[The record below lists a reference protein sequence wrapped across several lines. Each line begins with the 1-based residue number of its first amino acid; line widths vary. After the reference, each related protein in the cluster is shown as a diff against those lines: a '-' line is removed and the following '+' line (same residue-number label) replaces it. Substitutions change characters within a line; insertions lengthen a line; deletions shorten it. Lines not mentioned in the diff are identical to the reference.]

1 MWNFISCIIQTFCRR
16 QSMNNMTNQP
26 SMNQRSSCN
35 CQQNCNNGYSNNS
48 CNNNCNYNNNLHN
61 RGNSNSTL
69 TPTRQSS
76 CTLTADKRG
85 LMHNI
90 YELGFVLTEVNLYLD
105 THPDDLEA
113 IEYYAQIKD
122 KYRDYMTQYADY
134 YGPLDK
140 LHISNDNYWM
150 WVATPMPWEMEGC

>member
-1 MWNFISCIIQTFCRR
+1 MQQRQFQQCPHSNQTVQLCFNSR
-16 QSMNNMTNQP
+16 QTWA
-26 SMNQRSSCN
+26 
-35 CQQNCNNGYSNNS
+35 Y
-48 CNNNCNYNNNLHN
+48 
-61 RGNSNSTL
+61 
-69 TPTRQSS
+69 
-76 CTLTADKRG
+76 A
-85 LMHNI
+85 NI

-122 KYRDYMTQYADY
+122 KYCDYMTQYADY

>member
-48 CNNNCNYNNNLHN
+48 CNNNRNYNNNLCN
-61 RGNSNSTL
+61 SGNSNSAL

-76 CTLTADKRG
+76 CALTADKRG
-85 LMHNI
+85 LMQNI

-105 THPDDLEA
+105 THPMTLKQLNIMHRLKINTAIIWHSTQIIMDLS
-113 IEYYAQIKD
+113 I
-122 KYRDYMTQYADY
+122 
-134 YGPLDK
+134 
-140 LHISNDNYWM
+140 NY
-150 WVATPMPWEMEGC
+150 TFPTTITGCG

>member
-1 MWNFISCIIQTFCRR
+1 MAILIIAAITTAITITICATAAIPTVP
-16 QSMNNMTNQP
+16 SLQP
-26 SMNQRSSCN
+26 DS
-35 CQQNCNNGYSNNS
+35 
-48 CNNNCNYNNNLHN
+48 
-61 RGNSNSTL
+61 
-69 TPTRQSS
+69 PVV
-76 CTLTADKRG
+76 RG
-85 LMHNI
+85 LMQNI

-122 KYRDYMTQYADY
+122 KYCDYMTQYADY

>member
-1 MWNFISCIIQTFCRR
+1 MAIL
-16 QSMNNMTNQP
+16 NN
-26 SMNQRSSCN
+26 
-35 CQQNCNNGYSNNS
+35 NCNNNR
-48 CNNNCNYNNNLHN
+48 NYNNNLCN
-61 RGNSNSTL
+61 SGNSNSTL

-85 LMHNI
+85 LMQNI

-122 KYRDYMTQYADY
+122 KYCEI
-134 YGPLDK
+134 GILSFEV
-140 LHISNDNYWM
+140 I
-150 WVATPMPWEMEGC
+150 EGIIAEPFVQKYIDFF

>member
-1 MWNFISCIIQTFCRR
+1 
-16 QSMNNMTNQP
+16 MNNMTNQP

-35 CQQNCNNGYSNNS
+35 CQQNCNNGYSNNN
-48 CNNNCNYNNNLHN
+48 CNNNRNYNNNLCN
-61 RGNSNSTL
+61 SGNSNSTL

-85 LMHNI
+85 LMQNI

-122 KYRDYMTQYADY
+122 KY
-134 YGPLDK
+134 LS
-140 LHISNDNYWM
+140 LIHI
-150 WVATPMPWEMEGC
+150 

>member
-1 MWNFISCIIQTFCRR
+1 
-16 QSMNNMTNQP
+16 MNNMTNQP
-26 SMNQRSSCN
+26 SMNQRSFCN

-48 CNNNCNYNNNLHN
+48 CNNNRNYNNNLCN
-61 RGNSNSTL
+61 SGNSNSTL

-85 LMHNI
+85 LMQNI
-90 YELGFVLTEVNLYLD
+90 HELGFVLTEVNLYLD

-122 KYRDYMTQYADY
+122 KYCDYMTQYADY

>member
-48 CNNNCNYNNNLHN
+48 CNNNRNYNNNLCN
-61 RGNSNSTL
+61 SGNSNSTL

-85 LMHNI
+85 LMQNI
-90 YELGFVLTEVNLYLD
+90 YELGFVLTEVNLYLFPCSC
-105 THPDDLEA
+105 HCNL
-113 IEYYAQIKD
+113 I
-122 KYRDYMTQYADY
+122 
-134 YGPLDK
+134 L
-140 LHISNDNYWM
+140 
-150 WVATPMPWEMEGC
+150 TPMTLKQLNIMHRLKINTAII